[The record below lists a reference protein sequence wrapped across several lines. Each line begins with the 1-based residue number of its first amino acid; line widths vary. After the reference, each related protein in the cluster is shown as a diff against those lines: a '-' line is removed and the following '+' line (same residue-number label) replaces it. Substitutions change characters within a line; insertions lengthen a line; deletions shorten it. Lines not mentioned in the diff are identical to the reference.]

1 MPSESA
7 QYLSS
12 DELRQLTLR
21 GSGFSQI
28 QRLEELGIEFVLDTY
43 GCPLVLYQD
52 AKNTLLLEEYP
63 FGSLLSNSENFA
75 A

>member
-52 AKNTLLLEEYP
+52 AKKYFVIRGIPLR
-63 FGSLLSNSENFA
+63 
-75 A
+75 

>member
-1 MPSESA
+1 MLVNNMPTEYK

-12 DELRQLTLR
+12 DELRALTLR

-28 QRLEELGIEFVLDTY
+28 QRLEEMGIEFSLDPY

-52 AKNTLLLEEYP
+52 AKEHFVRAGIPLR
-63 FGSLLSNSENFA
+63 
-75 A
+75 